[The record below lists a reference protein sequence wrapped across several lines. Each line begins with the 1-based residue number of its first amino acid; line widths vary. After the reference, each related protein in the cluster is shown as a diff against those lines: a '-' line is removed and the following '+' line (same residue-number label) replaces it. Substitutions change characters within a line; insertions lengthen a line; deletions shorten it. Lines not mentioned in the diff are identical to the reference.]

1 MFDNLKNLAQLPQM
15 LAKARELQEKMKSVQ
30 EDLAGRTLTCEA
42 GGGLV
47 RATVNGKLEVL
58 SVRID
63 AERIARLYNNDDSSH
78 HADTTDDGP
87 RVAMSHADFQS
98 LEDLIVAAVRAAQ
111 QSAAEMIRHEM
122 ARVASEAGL
131 PPGMLPGQ

>member
-1 MFDNLKNLAQLPQM
+1 M

-63 AERIARLYNNDDSSH
+63 AERLARLYSNNDIS
-78 HADTTDDGP
+78 ADLDPIANHPDDGP
-87 RVAMSHADFQS
+87 RVAMSRADFQS

>member
-63 AERIARLYNNDDSSH
+63 AERLARLYTNDESSID
-78 HADTTDDGP
+78 ADPDDGP
-87 RVAMSHADFQS
+87 RVAMSRADFQS